1 MSTPAGVAMAKSRF
15 EPISPSRRG
24 EALLDAIDDQLA
36 TMPPAI
42 APPARVEHTQAE
54 AKLIAAAKPEAFVV
68 RLAPDVFRQIDAAA
82 CAEGVRMTVII
93 ARALQS
99 AGFIIPPD
107 DLKDRRKRRHRG
119 N

>member
-1 MSTPAGVAMAKSRF
+1 M
-15 EPISPSRRG
+15 
-24 EALLDAIDDQLA
+24 DAIDDQLA

-82 CAEGVRMTVII
+82 CAEGVTMTVII